1 MKPRFVLDAWAVL
14 ALLQREE
21 PAASRVRQLLKEA
34 ERDDLELF
42 MSIINLGEVIYRV
55 GKVKG
60 EQEAMETA
68 DTIRRLSLTITQATE
83 QAVFAAARFKMRYA
97 ISYADAFAAAG
108 RLRDSPTRPQA
119 TEMRCLYPIVRPGP
133 ALSAPRSCIPC
144 RALSF
149 PACASRRTAFSEAS
163 GTP

>member
-1 MKPRFVLDAWAVL
+1 MKPRFVLDAWAVP
-14 ALLQREE
+14 ALLQKKE

-34 ERDDLELF
+34 ERDELELF

-68 DTIRRLSLTITQATE
+68 DTIRRLSLTVTQATE

-97 ISYADAFAAAG
+97 ISYADAFAAATTQDLDAILVTG
-108 RLRDSPTRPQA
+108 DPELAHLERHIKV
-119 TEMRCLYPIVRPGP
+119 EMLERK
-133 ALSAPRSCIPC
+133 
-144 RALSF
+144 
-149 PACASRRTAFSEAS
+149 
-163 GTP
+163 

>member
-1 MKPRFVLDAWAVL
+1 MKPRFVLDAWAIL

-68 DTIRRLSLTITQATE
+68 DTIGRLSLTITQATE
-83 QAVFAAARFKMRYA
+83 QAVFAAARFKMRYV
-97 ISYADAFAAAG
+97 ISYADAFAAATTKDLDAILVTG
-108 RLRDSPTRPQA
+108 DPELIHLECHIKVEKLER
-119 TEMRCLYPIVRPGP
+119 E
-133 ALSAPRSCIPC
+133 
-144 RALSF
+144 
-149 PACASRRTAFSEAS
+149 
-163 GTP
+163 